1 MSFKEW
7 LKLQEVGTMAAAV
20 VGGPVAGGGTY
31 SMDVNNPPVP
41 RKLFA
46 GLVTRPMIG
55 GVVKEKKKKKSKLPP
70 A

>member
-1 MSFKEW
+1 MNFKEW
-7 LKLQEVGTMAAAV
+7 LKIQEMGTMSAAV
-20 VGGPVAGGGTY
+20 VGGPVAGSGTY

-46 GLVTRPMIG
+46 GLVARPMIG
-55 GVVKEKKKKKSKLPP
+55 GVVKEKKKKQKLPP

>member
-1 MSFKEW
+1 MGFAEW
-7 LKLQEVGTMAAAV
+7 LKMQEMGTMAAS
-20 VGGPVAGGGTY
+20 VGGPVAGHGTY

-46 GLVTRPMIG
+46 GLVARPMIG
-55 GVVKEKKKKKSKLPP
+55 GVVKEKKKKTKLPP